1 MRKLIASLLAS
12 AWLFIGAPA
21 GAATPPPSP
30 LAISTFATVLRTI
43 NPRLPDWQSRRFAR
57 HLLLSASH
65 WRLDATMLVALMTVE
80 SRWRTQAVSR
90 AGAVGLGQLMPG
102 TAAKLHVNPRDP
114 MQNISGSARYLGGLM
129 QRFHRKRS
137 LAIAAYNAGPM
148 AVTEY
153 GGIPPYYET
162 QHYVVR
168 VLRAWKHLK
177 RTVRVPYASE
187 LASGLSHDN
196 DVEYWSPKR

>member
-1 MRKLIASLLAS
+1 M
-12 AWLFIGAPA
+12 
-21 GAATPPPSP
+21 
-30 LAISTFATVLRTI
+30 AISTFATVLHAI
-43 NPRLPDWQSRRFAR
+43 NPKLSDWKSRMFAR
-57 HLLLSASH
+57 HLLMSAAH

-102 TAAKLHVNPRDP
+102 TAASLHVNPRDP

-129 QRFHRKRS
+129 ERFHRKRS
-137 LAIAAYNAGPM
+137 LAIAAYNAGPR
-148 AVTEY
+148 AVTQF

-177 RTVRVPYASE
+177 KTVPMPYASE
-187 LASGLSHDN
+187 LENGFSRDN
-196 DVEYWSPKR
+196 DVGYWSPNH